1 MAERVEGGR
10 QKGLLCAL
18 FMSVY
23 MCDCMCVCVVHGIC
37 KEATA
42 VLRLRLRPRQDVAKG
57 KGYATQ

>member
-1 MAERVEGGR
+1 M
-10 QKGLLCAL
+10 CAL
-18 FMSVY
+18 YECVNV
-23 MCDCMCVCVVHGIC
+23 CVCVCVVHGIC